1 MTVRTLISM
10 RLACIVAG
18 LAMLPT
24 PAIAQEAEDGG
35 ESRQRSEISPYIE
48 AAQVLQ
54 AELSPGDDVVIYS
67 RLAAGVDA
75 TITGRNSAA
84 AVSLRYERR
93 IGWSDDAPDGDVISG
108 VARGSLAIVPR
119 ELTMEAG
126 AMATH
131 TRVDGGG
138 AASIGPFAD
147 ANSES
152 QIYSLY
158 AGPSLTTQMGDV
170 QVEAHYR
177 IGYNR
182 VEAPEVLSVAPG
194 ADPVDVFDDSTVHL
208 ANARIGT
215 SPTDGPLPV
224 GLGVGGGFYQEDLS
238 NLDQRVRDTYV
249 RGDVMVPLS
258 PNVALVGGVGYEDV
272 EISSRDALRDPVTNE
287 PVIGS
292 DGRFVT
298 DESQP
303 RQIAYQT
310 DGLIWD
316 VGVVW
321 RPSRRTS
328 LEAHVGRRYG
338 STSFYGTFAYAPSQR
353 SSLNIAVYDNVA
365 GFGGQLTNA
374 LSNLP
379 ADFTAFRN
387 PLTGDLAGCLVGSEG
402 SACLN
407 GVLGSV
413 RSATFRARGVAAA
426 YGRSYGRLSLGIG
439 AGYDR
444 RKFIAAPGTVL
455 AGANG
460 LVDETWW
467 IGASANYSIDQ
478 RSGLSGNVYANWF
491 NSGASSL
498 GDLSSYGATANYWRN
513 LTEKLSANAAISVDA
528 ISREMLDDL
537 TVASAL
543 VGMRYQF

>member
-1 MTVRTLISM
+1 MTVPAFLSIRLI
-10 RLACIVAG
+10 C
-18 LAMLPT
+18 LAMLAM
-24 PAIAQEAEDGG
+24 PAAAFAQESEEGADTE
-35 ESRQRSEISPYIE
+35 RRSEISPYIE
-48 AAQVLQ
+48 VAQVLQ
-54 AELSPGDDVVIYS
+54 AELSPGDDVVTYS

-75 TITGRNSAA
+75 TISGRNSAA
-84 AVSLRYERR
+84 AVSVRYERR
-93 IGWSDDAPDGDVISG
+93 IGWGDDAPDGDVISG
-108 VARGSLAIVPR
+108 IARGSLAIVPR
-119 ELTMEAG
+119 DLTFEAG

-131 TRVDGGG
+131 ARVDGGG
-138 AASIGPFAD
+138 GVSIGPLAD
-147 ANSES
+147 ADSES
-152 QIYSLY
+152 QIYSFY
-158 AGPSLTTQMGDV
+158 AGPSLTTNAGDV

-177 IGYNR
+177 LGYSR

-194 ADPVDVFDDSTVHL
+194 AEPVDVFDDSTVHL

-224 GLGVGGGFYQEDLS
+224 GVGVGGGYYQEDLS
-238 NLDQRVRDTYV
+238 NLDQRVRDTFV
-249 RGDVMVPLS
+249 RGDVLVPLS
-258 PNVALVGGVGYEDV
+258 PNLALIGGVGYEDV
-272 EISSRDALRDPVTNE
+272 EISSRDAVRDPVTDA
-287 PVIGS
+287 PVIGP

-316 VGVVW
+316 VGVLW

-328 LEAHVGRRYG
+328 LEAHIGRRYG
-338 STSFYGTFAYAPSQR
+338 STSFYGTLSYAPSSR

-374 LSNLP
+374 LANLP

-387 PLTGDLAGCLVGSEG
+387 PLTGELAGCVVGVES

-407 GVLGSV
+407 GVLGSI
-413 RSATFRARGVAAA
+413 RSATFRARGVAVA
-426 YGRSYGRLSLGIG
+426 YGRTTGRVTMGIG

-444 RKFIAAPGTVL
+444 RKFIAAAGTVL
-455 AGANG
+455 APANG
-460 LVDETWW
+460 LVDETYWL
-467 IGASANYSIDQ
+467 GANVTYRLDQ
-478 RSGLSGNVYANWF
+478 RSGLSGNIYANWF
-491 NSGASSL
+491 NSGVDPL

-513 LTEKLSANAAISVDA
+513 LTEKLSANAAISVDT
-528 ISREMLDDL
+528 ISRDMLDDL

-543 VGMRYQF
+543 VGMRYNF